1 MNEVLDFWFGRSHS
15 PEFGKVQKK
24 WFKKDADFD
33 AEVRSRFM
41 QQYELAASSQLDF
54 WQDSPDNC
62 LALILLLDQFP
73 RNMFRGTPQAFATG
87 SKALATAE
95 YAVNNNF
102 EIELLTVQKWF
113 IYLPFEHSENIEQQ
127 QKSVELF
134 RQLSGG
140 TDSDSVS
147 EYAMQHWEIIQRF
160 GRFPHRNQILGR
172 ETTPEE
178 AEFLK
183 QPGSGF

>member
-33 AEVRSRFM
+33 AEVRSRFR
-41 QQYELAASSQLDF
+41 QQYELAACGQLDS

-73 RNMFRGTPQAFATG
+73 RNMFRGTPQAFATD
-87 SKALATAE
+87 SKALAIAE
-95 YAVNNNF
+95 YAVNNKF
-102 EIELLTVQKWF
+102 DRELLTVQKWF
-113 IYLPFEHSENIEQQ
+113 IYLPFEHSENLEKQ

-134 RQLSGG
+134 RQLSGD
-140 TDSDSVS
+140 TDSTSVI
-147 EYAMQHWEIIQRF
+147 EYAMQHLEIIQRF